1 MGLRSL
7 NNTASSFNDPYA
19 STGLEAYLPSNA
31 YFTGK
36 WYGTYGIWAGGY
48 RGAGGGGGG
57 ANFSTPGG
65 PGGSGLVLIA
75 YPT

>member
-19 STGLEAYLPSNA
+19 STGLE
-31 YFTGK
+31 
-36 WYGTYGIWAGGY
+36 GY
-48 RGAGGGGGG
+48 
-57 ANFSTPGG
+57 PGG
-65 PGGSGLVLIA
+65 TGGSGLVLIA